1 MPLILLLTLHV
12 ILSILMIALN
22 LLKWLAAELTCRV
35 VCLLTS
41 LVLLLLS
48 TINDLIIL
56 VHNLTCLCILRWC
69 WILHVVLNLRLAYK
83 LLLLS
88 VHFKKLESCWCG
100 LAIALILTLVSMSS
114 LNGVMMLGWISNIFH
129 GCCLINRAIL
139 HLTVYRI
146 IFILSLLQCL
156 ILQCGVF
163 SHTYR
168 SLNPFVYQIYLLFK
182 IWFCGPLAISLHIY
196 LD

>member
-1 MPLILLLTLHV
+1 MLLILLTLHV

-56 VHNLTCLCILRWC
+56 VHNLTCLCILRWW
-69 WILHVVLNLRLAYK
+69 WILHEALILRLAYK

-114 LNGVMMLGWISNIFH
+114 LNGVSILGLISNILH
-129 GCCLINRAIL
+129 RCLLTNHAIL
-139 HLTVYRI
+139 HLTLYRI
-146 IFILSLLQCL
+146 IFILSLLQFL
-156 ILQCGVF
+156 IHHCGIL
-163 SHTYR
+163 SYTYQ
-168 SLNPFVYQIYLLFK
+168 SFNPF
-182 IWFCGPLAISLHIY
+182 S
-196 LD
+196 